1 MTNASVVLC
10 THFNRQPVPMHYYS
24 FWEFFFPNIQPE
36 PLLSQ
41 LKVITFRSITVTC
54 KKRLTPASPQSPFR
68 QLWRVIQCPLS
79 LLLSR
84 LNHPVPLAAPHK
96 TCVQDPSQVHWPSQ
110 DALQV
115 LSAFLVVRGS
125 KLNIVFQAR
134 PHQCQ
139 HRGETSAIRWMSP
152 GHSFR
157 GESGSMVGELS
168 EQKH

>member
-10 THFNRQPVPMHYYS
+10 THLSRQPVPMHYYS

-96 TCVQDPSQVHWPSQ
+96 TCASDSAQLHCPFL
-110 DALQV
+110 DALQGLV
-115 LSAFLVVRGS
+115 VFLVMRSPKQSAVLEVQGGS
-125 KLNIVFQAR
+125 VT
-134 PHQCQ
+134 
-139 HRGETSAIRWMSP
+139 GENDGGKDAWL
-152 GHSFR
+152 GA
-157 GESGSMVGELS
+157 G
-168 EQKH
+168 